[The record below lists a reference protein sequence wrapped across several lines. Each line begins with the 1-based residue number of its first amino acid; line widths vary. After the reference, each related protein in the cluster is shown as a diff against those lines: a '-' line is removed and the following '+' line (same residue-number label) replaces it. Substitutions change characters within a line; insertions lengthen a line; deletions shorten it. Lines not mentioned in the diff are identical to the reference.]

1 MADFKINSITT
12 KQGQH
17 GPVIAGVSTINSTG
31 CMKIPSGPTEFR
43 GGRGRGVILSG
54 DTPSITNECS
64 FITIA
69 TTGNSTDFGDTGTAT
84 GSCGGCASAT
94 RSFVIG
100 GSISPGATNVS
111 RIEYFVTSS
120 QGGGNDFGDMTV
132 ARRYPAGV
140 SDSTRGLTNGG
151 TSPTPGVNS
160 NIIDFFTMASTG
172 NASDFGDLTIQTT
185 YLTGA
190 GCQSPT
196 RGFVAGGHPQET
208 PLIQFYNIQS
218 KGNAT
223 KFGELSSGKSGISAG
238 SNTIRGVFAGGG
250 NPDNNLGTSDIEF
263 ITMATEG
270 NVTDFGDLT
279 SANTRWIGAGMY
291 SATRGC
297 HAGGYPASNRIDF
310 ITIMSAGNAQDF
322 GDLLNN
328 RDSFAGSSDSHGGL
342 GE

>member
-1 MADFKINSITT
+1 MSDFKINSIAT

-17 GPVIAGVSTINSTG
+17 GPVIAGVSTVNSTG

-54 DTPSITNECS
+54 DTPSYTDECM

-69 TTGNSTDFGDTGTAT
+69 TTGNATDFGDAGTASA
-84 GSCGGCASAT
+84 SCGGCASAT
-94 RSFVIG
+94 RSFLIG
-100 GSISPGATNVS
+100 GSISPGATNLS

-120 QGGGNDFGDMTV
+120 QGGGNDFGDMSV

-160 NIIDFFTMASTG
+160 NIIDFFTMATTG
-172 NASDFGDLTIQTT
+172 TAADFGDLIEQTT

-196 RGFVAGGHPQET
+196 RGFVAGGHPQNS

-218 KGNAT
+218 TGNAT
-223 KFGELSSGKSGISAG
+223 KFG
-238 SNTIRGVFAGGG
+238 
-250 NPDNNLGTSDIEF
+250 
-263 ITMATEG
+263 
-270 NVTDFGDLT
+270 
-279 SANTRWIGAGMY
+279 
-291 SATRGC
+291 
-297 HAGGYPASNRIDF
+297 
-310 ITIMSAGNAQDF
+310 
-322 GDLLNN
+322 
-328 RDSFAGSSDSHGGL
+328 
-342 GE
+342 

>member
-1 MADFKINSITT
+1 MSDFKINSIAT

-17 GPVIAGVSTINSTG
+17 GPVIAGVSTVNSTG
-31 CMKIPSGPTEFR
+31 CMKIPSGPTEHR

-54 DTPSITNECS
+54 DTPSYTDECM

-69 TTGNSTDFGDTGTAT
+69 TTGNATDFGDAGTASA
-84 GSCGGCASAT
+84 SCGGCASAT
-94 RSFVIG
+94 RSFLIG
-100 GSISPGATNVS
+100 GSISPGATNLS

-120 QGGGNDFGDMTV
+120 QGGGNDFGDMSV

-160 NIIDFFTMASTG
+160 NIIDFFTMATTG
-172 NASDFGDLTIQTT
+172 TAADFGDLIEQTT

-196 RGFVAGGHPQET
+196 RGFVAGGHPQNS

-218 KGNAT
+218 KGNST

-270 NVTDFGDLT
+270 NVTDFGDLS
-279 SANTRWIGAGMY
+279 SANTRWTGAGMY

-328 RDSFAGSSDSHGGL
+328 RGGFAGSSDSHGGL